1 MKDLLIG
8 LIVVA
13 LIVGGIVFFT
23 SDTFADL
30 THPGQKKIAGVWV
43 EDKNLAK
50 YDFGGGA
57 KEVQANINGDT
68 YCKKCDKFAEGK
80 VRICPYCGQYI

>member
-1 MKDLLIG
+1 MKQVIVAV
-8 LIVVA
+8 IVVA
-13 LIVGGIVFFT
+13 LIVGVLEFFG
-23 SDTFADL
+23 SETFEKWS
-30 THPGQKKIAGVWV
+30 HPGQKKIAGVWV
-43 EDKNLAK
+43 EDKDLPK